1 MLLSAEGRVNSR
13 LLLCTA
19 QVQVL
24 SAALR
29 AAQFDSVGDYETKKT
44 EEGSGELQNKTISD
58 ETAVSDASCNQVE
71 EGSLSS
77 HASQN
82 NISDQSTT
90 GVLKSTVS
98 MRCAPCLKLILS
110 S

>member
-29 AAQFDSVGDYETKKT
+29 AAQFDSVGDYETKKP
-44 EEGSGELQNKTISD
+44 EESSGELQNKTISD
-58 ETAVSDASCNQVE
+58 EAAVSDASCKQVE
-71 EGSLSS
+71 EDSLSS
-77 HASQN
+77 RASQN

-98 MRCAPCLKLILS
+98 MRCAACLK
-110 S
+110 